1 MRPANHGI
9 GESANNSLQAQQ
21 PPVNFAHSFRMSDE
35 RARCVWVGGPALLLT
50 SLFLTS
56 CATLPGIGRTVAPPA
71 DSQKQAM
78 LSADD
83 DDYGQ
88 LIAQLRADLNRYN
101 SREIDRKPSVVPQM
115 QSAKT
120 RDREFAARAQAL
132 FAPLN
137 GSGIRMPVV
146 GISPRALDDS
156 WHAPRDGGTRVHKG
170 IDIFA
175 PRGTEVVA
183 VADGTV
189 SYIGDQRLGG
199 HCVWLTTENGSAFYY
214 AHLDRWAPGLYEG
227 MEVQAGDLLG
237 YVGNTGNA
245 KNTPSHLH
253 FGVNQS
259 DEMIN
264 PYPLLKAAL
273 PVQHARLHVELSG
286 GVGTR

>member
-71 DSQKQAM
+71 APKKQAM
-78 LSADD
+78 PSADD

-183 VADGTV
+183 VAGGTV
-189 SYIGDQRLGG
+189 RYIRDQRPRG
-199 HCVWLTTENGSAFYY
+199 HCVWLTTENGSALLYTPPPPP
-214 AHLDRWAPGLYEG
+214 AP
-227 MEVQAGDLLG
+227 
-237 YVGNTGNA
+237 
-245 KNTPSHLH
+245 
-253 FGVNQS
+253 
-259 DEMIN
+259 
-264 PYPLLKAAL
+264 
-273 PVQHARLHVELSG
+273 RLFERDG
-286 GVGTR
+286 